1 MAFYTDASVTTTYAL
16 TGNKFTD
23 ALLFAKPFMR
33 NKWATVADG
42 KTLVSYSFPWADG
55 VASKFSANYGS
66 EPTAAIH
73 AAMPAG
79 QIANI
84 QGAFQAWA
92 NVAKLTFQQ
101 VTETESGTVGDIR
114 IAQSSLVTG
123 QYWGYAKLAGNGAA
137 NGHGDIWISPSYGSS
152 AFEPGTYN
160 YMAMMH
166 EIGHALGLDHPFEGN
181 KMPSGYDMR
190 NYTIMSYID
199 PKNVWWFNPA
209 TGKAEYL
216 IKTPMVYDIAAIQAI
231 YGANTDYHAGD
242 DSYVV
247 SPTDPSFSTLW
258 DGGGMDTLDLHAF
271 SRGCRIDLHPGSYS
285 TLVYD
290 NLATITNNLGIA
302 FGCTIENA
310 WGGRGADKI
319 SGNDAANMLFGG
331 EGDDTLA
338 GNGGSDALNGGA
350 GNDVL
355 QGGADGDNLI
365 GGAGMDTLTGGAG
378 GDTFVFT
385 SVSDFGG
392 STRTTCDVITDF
404 SRVQGDV
411 IKLRQVDANTTNG
424 SGDDPFVFIGTQP
437 FHKIAGEMHYAY
449 VGNTTLVSGDV
460 DGNGVADFALVLN
473 GKIALAASDFVL

>member
-1 MAFYTDASVTTTYAL
+1 
-16 TGNKFTD
+16 
-23 ALLFAKPFMR
+23 
-33 NKWATVADG
+33 
-42 KTLVSYSFPWADG
+42 
-55 VASKFSANYGS
+55 
-66 EPTAAIH
+66 
-73 AAMPAG
+73 
-79 QIANI
+79 
-84 QGAFQAWA
+84 
-92 NVAKLTFQQ
+92 
-101 VTETESGTVGDIR
+101 
-114 IAQSSLVTG
+114 
-123 QYWGYAKLAGNGAA
+123 
-137 NGHGDIWISPSYGSS
+137 
-152 AFEPGTYN
+152 
-160 YMAMMH
+160 
-166 EIGHALGLDHPFEGN
+166 
-181 KMPSGYDMR
+181 
-190 NYTIMSYID
+190 
-199 PKNVWWFNPA
+199 
-209 TGKAEYL
+209 
-216 IKTPMVYDIAAIQAI
+216 
-231 YGANTDYHAGD
+231 
-242 DSYVV
+242 
-247 SPTDPSFSTLW
+247 
-258 DGGGMDTLDLHAF
+258 
-271 SRGCRIDLHPGSYS
+271 
-285 TLVYD
+285 
-290 NLATITNNLGIA
+290 
-302 FGCTIENA
+302 
-310 WGGRGADKI
+310 
-319 SGNDAANMLFGG
+319 MLFGG